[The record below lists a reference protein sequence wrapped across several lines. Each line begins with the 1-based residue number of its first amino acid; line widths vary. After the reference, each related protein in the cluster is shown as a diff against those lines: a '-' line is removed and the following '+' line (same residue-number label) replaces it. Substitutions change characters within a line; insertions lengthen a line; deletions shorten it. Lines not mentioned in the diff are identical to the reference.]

1 MQISLD
7 IELSFQ
13 LGNELIKQAVNNSSD
28 KILYCFNDMYVQ
40 KKLEKHVYH
49 STLQT

>member
-7 IELSFQ
+7 IELSLQ

-28 KILYCFNDMYVQ
+28 RILYCFNDI
-40 KKLEKHVYH
+40 HV
-49 STLQT
+49 